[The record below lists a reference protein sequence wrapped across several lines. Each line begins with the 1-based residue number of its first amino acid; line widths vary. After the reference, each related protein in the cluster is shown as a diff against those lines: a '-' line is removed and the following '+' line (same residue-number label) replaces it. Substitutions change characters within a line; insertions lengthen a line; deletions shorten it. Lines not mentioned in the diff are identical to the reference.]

1 MNDQTALASVAPAAA
16 PAAGS
21 APTTAAPA
29 AATPAPAP
37 TALWVE
43 RTGTR
48 TYTGR
53 SSRGAEVLIGP
64 SEAGAVFTP
73 GELLK
78 IALAG
83 CTGMS
88 ADSALAHRLGSDVDV
103 TVRVSGDSD
112 RENEYYPALTEEL
125 VVDMSSLDD
134 AQRARLLTVVQR
146 AIDQV
151 CTVGRTLTRST
162 TIDLTITTTADT
174 ADTAGA

>member
-1 MNDQTALASVAPAAA
+1 MNDQTTPASE
-16 PAAGS
+16 
-21 APTTAAPA
+21 
-29 AATPAPAP
+29 APAP
-37 TALWVE
+37 TTLWVE

-88 ADSALAHRLGSDVDV
+88 ADTALAHRLGDDVAV
-103 TVRVSGDSD
+103 TVRVSGDAD
-112 RENEYYPALTEEL
+112 RENEYYPALAEEL

-146 AIDQV
+146 AVDQV
-151 CTVGRTLTRST
+151 CTVGRTLTRT
-162 TIDLTITTTADT
+162 TTVDLAITTTPETSGTPEPSAT
-174 ADTAGA
+174 PQTAGA

>member
-1 MNDQTALASVAPAAA
+1 MTETTATPDPSTP
-16 PAAGS
+16 
-21 APTTAAPA
+21 APTT
-29 AATPAPAP
+29 
-37 TALWVE
+37 LWVE

-64 SEAGAVFTP
+64 AEAGAVFTP

-88 ADSALAHRLGSDVDV
+88 ADNALSRRLGADVPV
-103 TVRVSGDSD
+103 TVRVSGQAD

-134 AQRARLLTVVQR
+134 AQRARLLTVVRR
-146 AIDQV
+146 AVDQV
-151 CTVGRTLTRST
+151 CTVGRTLSRST
-162 TIDLTITTTADT
+162 PIELVVDPGPGGEPVSGPLAGLTPVPH
-174 ADTAGA
+174 AGSEA